1 MKVLNPIEAIA
12 HKLKHPRR
20 EIKYWIAIQN
30 GNQVGANNSIGI
42 LRHQFPGYGVTFKAI
57 R

>member
-1 MKVLNPIEAIA
+1 MKVISEVERIA

-30 GNQVGANNSIGI
+30 GNQVGANNSIAI
-42 LRHQFPGYGVTFKAI
+42 LRHMFPGHGVIFKAI

>member
-1 MKVLNPIEAIA
+1 MKALNETELLA

-30 GNQVGANNSIGI
+30 GNQVGANNSIAI
-42 LRHQFPGYGVTFKAI
+42 LRHMFPGHGVTFRAI